1 LRVLKKKIIIGDT
14 FNHDMQHVISWT
26 HRYNGEYKKT
36 APFTIGKDGVI
47 YKHFNPKYQ
56 SLYFNDLDLDKNSI
70 LILLENDGWLIKMK
84 NKIILFHG

>member
-1 LRVLKKKIIIGDT
+1 MKIDDRFYYLLVILLKLRVLKKKIIIGDT

-47 YKHFNPKYQ
+47 YKHFNLNINHY
-56 SLYFNDLDLDKNSI
+56 I
-70 LILLENDGWLIKMK
+70 LTI
-84 NKIILFHG
+84 